1 MSECLSVGGVKQ
13 GNAEKTPTQKQSRP
27 KPAICDS
34 LQHAMTSQPADL
46 KRDSGKMTAAFIYSV
61 HPGGARGGGAAV
73 NHEANNN
80 LYLQLLK

>member
-61 HPGGARGGGAAV
+61 HPGGAGGGGCG
-73 NHEANNN
+73 EP
-80 LYLQLLK
+80 